1 MRRFTKTPTMTSA
14 PVLREAIIS
23 AVATLDQSD
32 GSRVHL
38 IESIDNARRTL
49 SDVMPDNFDD
59 LVTEYM
65 EAETEEYD
73 EDEDEDQEDEDEYED
88 EDE

>member
-1 MRRFTKTPTMTSA
+1 MRRYTKTSTMTSA

-32 GSRVHL
+32 GSRVSL

-49 SDVMPDNFDD
+49 SEVMPDDFDD

-65 EAETEEYD
+65 EAEIDDEEVD
-73 EDEDEDQEDEDEYED
+73 EEENEEVDEEDD
-88 EDE
+88 